1 MVKDAKG
8 DVARVFIDGYIT
20 TAKDVENLAEGCAIT
35 VTGLASYDNTF
46 KAPTGPFPRIRV
58 RDRADVVCAA
68 EHKCAVFKDIAG
80 HWAQQSICYV
90 VERDIMNGLDL
101 EKGVFGPNENV
112 TRGMVVTVLHRLEGA
127 PAPKQAAKFTDLKQD
142 WYRDAVAWAAENGI
156 AKGRSDAVFDPDTA
170 VTRAELVT
178 FLMRYAQFKGE
189 DVSGR
194 DDLKQFTDRGAV
206 PSWALDAMQW
216 AVKAGVVNG
225 VTTTTLVPRGTANRA
240 QLATVLYRMM
250 QKGA

>member
-1 MVKDAKG
+1 
-8 DVARVFIDGYIT
+8 
-20 TAKDVENLAEGCAIT
+20 
-35 VTGLASYDNTF
+35 
-46 KAPTGPFPRIRV
+46 
-58 RDRADVVCAA
+58 
-68 EHKCAVFKDIAG
+68 
-80 HWAQQSICYV
+80 
-90 VERDIMNGLDL
+90 MNGLDL

-156 AKGRSDAVFDPDTA
+156 AKGRSDAVFDPDAA

-225 VTTTTLVPRGTANRA
+225 VTTTTLVPGGTANRA
-240 QLATVLYRMM
+240 QLATVLARMM